1 MSGSSAASRSI
12 TARMGSTADNV
23 STGMV
28 STGMVSTG
36 MVSTGDT
43 SQKWAALAKQNERL
57 VDASHPLLAELRR
70 DHPEIGRSLP
80 AAS

>member
-1 MSGSSAASRSI
+1 MSGGSTASRSI
-12 TARMGSTADNV
+12 TARMGSTAD
-23 STGMV
+23 MV
-28 STGMVSTG
+28 N
-36 MVSTGDT
+36 TGDT

-70 DHPEIGRSLP
+70 DHPETGRRLP

>member
-1 MSGSSAASRSI
+1 MSGSSAARTPV
-12 TARMGSTADNV
+12 TAHIV
-23 STGMV
+23 ST
-28 STGMVSTG
+28 
-36 MVSTGDT
+36 DET

-70 DHPEIGRSLP
+70 AQPDIQRRLP

>member
-12 TARMGSTADNV
+12 TARMGSTAD
-23 STGMV
+23 
-28 STGMVSTG
+28 

-43 SQKWAALAKQNERL
+43 GQKWAALAKQNERL

-70 DHPEIGRSLP
+70 DHPEIARSLP

>member
-1 MSGSSAASRSI
+1 
-12 TARMGSTADNV
+12 
-23 STGMV
+23 MV
-28 STGMVSTG
+28 N
-36 MVSTGDT
+36 TGDT

-70 DHPEIGRSLP
+70 DHPETSRRLP